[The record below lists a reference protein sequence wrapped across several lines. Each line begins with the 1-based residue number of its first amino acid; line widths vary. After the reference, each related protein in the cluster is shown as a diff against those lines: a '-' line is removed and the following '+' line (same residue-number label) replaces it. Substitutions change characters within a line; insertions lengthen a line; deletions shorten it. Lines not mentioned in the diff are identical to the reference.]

1 MSRPVHQKRLVWGG
15 HLNPAARL
23 AALLFVGACATG
35 TQTTP
40 TPETTPSHVYPL
52 PLDTVLTQSAEAL
65 GKRGWKVQ
73 RSGNTLFTNW
83 VGTAQPTQAL
93 QSGEAGGTGSLVA
106 YRVYGER
113 IDAGYCTLRVER
125 LVATPS
131 TLSYGQKKGGH
142 QVELTTTPGGGFPT
156 GVHHEQRTFDPQ
168 NIPMFNLEDSDSAN
182 DAHDSSV
189 PSGTIVSQHQR
200 DEALELELQKQIDP
214 VVVATTT
221 PTEVTAAPV
230 PAAAWGDAGVSAE
243 LSEKVSQVRLVAQ
256 PRTTELAGV
265 WTGTFTFR
273 GKVTGAFSGE
283 VALAVDGDAVEVG
296 DFCPEGGGTLTL
308 QGWKNTAS
316 WQGTIACPAIRMSG
330 CPAATFTYNTI
341 NATLNDET
349 LTVIATGEVATR
361 CLDSGGEMNV
371 GGALSVVF
379 VAQKADYIHIAVTKA
394 KRTTVCVWP
403 SDWEDFASRGSMAMP
418 EPQAEETAYL
428 GIIRA
433 KGSRLSDI
441 QRLLRH
447 CRQVVML
454 HGQPVS
460 MKLAVTRTQHP
471 ESK

>member
-1 MSRPVHQKRLVWGG
+1 MSRPVHQKSSAWGG
-15 HLNPAARL
+15 CLNPAARL
-23 AALLFVGACATG
+23 AALLFIGACATG

-40 TPETTPSHVYPL
+40 TETLPSHIYPL
-52 PLDTVLTQSAEAL
+52 PLDTVLTQSAESL
-65 GKRGWKVQ
+65 KKRGWKVQ

-93 QSGEAGGTGSLVA
+93 QSGEASGTGSLVA

-142 QVELTTTPGGGFPT
+142 QVEQVSTGGRFST
-156 GVHHEQRTFDPQ
+156 GVHNEQRTFDPQ
-168 NIPMFNLEDSDSAN
+168 TIPMFNLEDSDSAN
-182 DAHDSSV
+182 DARDSSV

-214 VVVATTT
+214 VVVATA
-221 PTEVTAAPV
+221 PPIEATAAPIP
-230 PAAAWGDAGVSAE
+230 PAAWDDAGVSAE
-243 LSEKVSQVRLVAQ
+243 MLEKASQVRLVAQ
-256 PRTTELAGV
+256 PRTTDLAGV

-283 VALAVDGDAVEVG
+283 VALAVEGEAVEVG
-296 DFCPEGGGTLTL
+296 DFCPEGGGTLSL
-308 QGWKNTAS
+308 QGSKNTAS
-316 WQGTIACPAIRMSG
+316 WRGTIACPAIRMSG
-330 CPAATFTYNTI
+330 CPAATFTYNTV

-349 LTVIATGEVATR
+349 LTVMATGEVATR

-394 KRTTVCVWP
+394 KRATVCVWP